1 MTDLHSPRISIIV
14 PARNEAKNL
23 EIVLPQLP
31 EVHEIIVVD
40 GHSVDGTAEVARRV
54 RPDVDVI
61 TQTRRGKG
69 NALVCGFERAT
80 GDIIVM
86 FDADG
91 SADAAEIPRFVDAL
105 MRGADVSKGS
115 RYMAGGASEDIT
127 LHRNLGNRMLNLLT
141 NALLGTRYTDLC
153 YGYNAFWRRVLP
165 ALDLP
170 PVHLPDEA
178 GAMAWGDGFEI
189 ETLLNCRF
197 AQNRLRVV
205 EVPSVELSRIH
216 GESNL
221 HAISDGL
228 RVLRTVLDE
237 RRRWRARTRLE
248 PALREAAVEPSGAMG

>member
-1 MTDLHSPRISIIV
+1 MTDLHDPRISIVV

-31 EVHEIIVVD
+31 EVHEIILVD
-40 GHSVDGTAEVARRV
+40 GHSVDGTIDVARRV
-54 RPDVDVI
+54 RPDIDII

-91 SADAAEIPRFVDAL
+91 SADAAEIPRFVEAL
-105 MRGADVSKGS
+105 VRGADVSKGS
-115 RYMAGGASEDIT
+115 RYMKGGASEDFT
-127 LHRNLGNRMLNLLT
+127 LHRNIGNRMLNLFT
-141 NALLGTRYTDLC
+141 NALLGPRYSDLC

-170 PVHLPDEA
+170 PAHLA
-178 GAMAWGDGFEI
+178 GSDGTMLWGDGFEI

-197 AQNRLRVV
+197 AQNRLNVV

-221 HAISDGL
+221 NAVTDGL

-237 RRRWRARTRLE
+237 RKRSRTRPRLA
-248 PALREAAVEPSGAMG
+248 PSLLDPAVEHSGAMG

>member
-86 FDADG
+86 FDADT
-91 SADAAEIPRFVDAL
+91 
-105 MRGADVSKGS
+105 VSFE
-115 RYMAGGASEDIT
+115 RTHDIGGIF
-127 LHRNLGNRMLNLLT
+127 RNLERNSYV
-141 NALLGTRYTDLC
+141 ALS
-153 YGYNAFWRRVLP
+153 A
-165 ALDLP
+165 
-170 PVHLPDEA
+170 
-178 GAMAWGDGFEI
+178 
-189 ETLLNCRF
+189 
-197 AQNRLRVV
+197 
-205 EVPSVELSRIH
+205 
-216 GESNL
+216 
-221 HAISDGL
+221 
-228 RVLRTVLDE
+228 
-237 RRRWRARTRLE
+237 
-248 PALREAAVEPSGAMG
+248 